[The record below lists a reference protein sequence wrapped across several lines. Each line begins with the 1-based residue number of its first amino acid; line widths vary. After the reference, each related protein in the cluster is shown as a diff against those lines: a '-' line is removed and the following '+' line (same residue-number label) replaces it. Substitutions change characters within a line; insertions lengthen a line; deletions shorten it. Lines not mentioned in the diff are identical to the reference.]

1 MKLLPLISLL
11 CLWATPSFAA
21 PIKLLC
27 TESDG
32 VHIMEANEV
41 MEYFGSKK
49 AEQSICAEDNS
60 FGEDCHTESLVL
72 DHDNY
77 DPITIEF
84 NSDTGEAVVKRFSE
98 IIFYSV
104 DERRDQYRLV
114 RQRRP
119 LLESTYQSTGHQSF
133 YEYSIVIE
141 KESLSTIYTESVDR
155 TDWGSAGEGGILY
168 TTIING
174 SCKKSSF

>member
-1 MKLLPLISLL
+1 M
-11 CLWATPSFAA
+11 
-21 PIKLLC
+21 
-27 TESDG
+27 
-32 VHIMEANEV
+32 
-41 MEYFGSKK
+41 Y
-49 AEQSICAEDNS
+49 S
-60 FGEDCHTESLVL
+60 FGL
-72 DHDNY
+72 
-77 DPITIEF
+77 
-84 NSDTGEAVVKRFSE
+84 